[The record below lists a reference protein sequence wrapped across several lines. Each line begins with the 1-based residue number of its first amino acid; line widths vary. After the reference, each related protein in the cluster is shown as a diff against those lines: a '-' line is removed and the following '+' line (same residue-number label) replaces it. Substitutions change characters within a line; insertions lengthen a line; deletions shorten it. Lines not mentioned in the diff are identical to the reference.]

1 LRVAGR
7 THCEAAT
14 LWQMHDAEF
23 FIGRE
28 DQQERFRAALGDIAA
43 SRRGGPSE
51 ALVFLLYG
59 HGGVGKSSLLHR
71 FAAIASGDA
80 PGVENTARFTVAT
93 VDWELEQRRSP
104 AEFSGITGPPIWRVL
119 DRVYRAMVE
128 AKVSPS
134 ARRHVERAFSTFRR
148 QMVREPELMER
159 ARALGLDGAVARGP
173 LSDEERA
180 QLAEA
185 ITQLAGAG
193 LSVKLG
199 TAGKPAA
206 SMGRVAVT
214 AAVRG
219 LADRMGRLEPEAY
232 ASLTSE
238 AAALVRAFGKGL
250 ETVGRKCGPVVV
262 LLDSC
267 ELLGEILNWLPEL
280 ASRSGA
286 RVAWVIAMRQ
296 DVDAAAPR
304 EGVAGQLAA
313 QLHQERV
320 VLLPLT
326 PFGSGELADYMNY
339 AFGNELPEGVTAE
352 RMARTTRG
360 VPLAVSL
367 VTSFLR
373 QGDPADEVFGDAAVD
388 GSGREVVVTLMRRY
402 LARLHASADSA
413 VDLPL
418 VYGLALLSE
427 MVDVQVLAALWAVH
441 EADVPGVL
449 DRLRDRYDFVLGGSR
464 PLHRDV
470 TSATLAYLRGR
481 VERASVRSMNER
493 AVAVL
498 RARLPKRP
506 LVVETRV
513 TDEDWQRDLL
523 ALLWHTFWVD
533 VHSGHGLLCHIF
545 APAAVLD
552 AALALELTQL
562 ASYFESLY
570 GSGDRDV
577 LRELSLL
584 ASRPFSAQEYTER
597 LAAVEPALAEY
608 ADEGVFTDE
617 ERRRFAEML
626 SVMHGDLFGLP
637 PARRLDLADSLLDR
651 VPKDGSAAHRDV
663 VTLHRRL
670 TGWLACQVPGD
681 CELALRAARR
691 GVEISPG
698 EAVMHAVFGSVL
710 LQAGRPVD
718 AEAALREAQRLEYK
732 PHRATMLGLALQMQG
747 RHAESFDLIR
757 AAVAELPEEDS
768 AEARQTLADAL
779 IEEGFRTGNQAVI
792 QEIVDTLR
800 VAARVRPNDPA
811 VLRKLTIA
819 LMLNREFGPAEITVR
834 HSLTIERLPI
844 SLAHLG
850 LVLSQLGQ
858 LPEAVD
864 AFREA
869 IELEPGSVVAH
880 IGLGATLDELGDN
893 AGSELESREVIKLD
907 PDYAIAHENLAASLF
922 KQGRHAEAAESQRR
936 SEEARARRSDADG
949 VEFFLHHPSLRSGEI
964 ADWMQAKTAVDRI
977 NHLIALNADEEA
989 IRELTGLLERDPAA
1003 GQLKPLLGSLLTK
1016 QQRYRDAEPVLRAA
1030 IASDPADAAA
1040 HASLALC
1047 VHWLGHRAEAVETAR
1062 AAARL
1067 GTDDATVL
1075 AAAVAVLGEEGQHE
1089 EAIAHG
1095 LAAIRLLPEEV
1106 NIKVNVALSLRI
1118 RGRFQEAERLLRD
1131 AVAVDERDAD
1141 AYADLGEIQLF
1152 LGKHAAALRSL
1163 QHAADFSHPGQTAK
1177 VQTLL
1182 GALLWARE
1190 PARARK
1196 HFQLALTATRRPG
1209 SAFAHIE
1216 LQTLA
1221 ATALG
1226 MPDAAPVLNAA
1237 RQHRLPTDTFRRPIY
1252 DLLAQTP
1259 TPGLDAMTNL
1269 WREIIAEDP
1278 SAAGPFTC

>member
-1 LRVAGR
+1 
-7 THCEAAT
+7 
-14 LWQMHDAEF
+14 MYDAEF

-28 DQQERFRAALGDIAA
+28 DQQERFHAALGDIAA

-51 ALVFLLYG
+51 ALVLLLYG
-59 HGGVGKSSLLHR
+59 HGGVGKSWLLRR
-71 FAAIASGDA
+71 FAAIASGDT

-104 AEFSGITGPPIWRVL
+104 AEFSDITGPPIWRVL
-119 DRVYRAMVE
+119 DRVYRALVD

-134 ARRHVERAFSTFRR
+134 ARRHIERAFSTFRW

-159 ARALGLDGAVARGP
+159 ARALGLDGAVGRGP

-214 AAVRG
+214 AAIRG
-219 LADRMGRLEPEAY
+219 LAGRMGRLEPEAY
-232 ASLTSE
+232 ASLTSA

-250 ETVGRKCGPVVV
+250 ETAGRKCGPVVV

-267 ELLGEILNWLPEL
+267 ELLGEILNWVPEL

-296 DVDAAAPR
+296 DVDEAAPGK
-304 EGVAGQLAA
+304 GVAGQLAA
-313 QLHQERV
+313 RLHQERV

-326 PFGSGELADYMNY
+326 PFGPDELADYMGC

-373 QGDPADEVFGDAAVD
+373 RGDAADEVFGDAAAD

-402 LARLHASADSA
+402 LARLHASAESA

-427 MVDVQVLAALWAVH
+427 MVDVQVLAALWAVP

-449 DRLRDRYDFVLGGSR
+449 DRLRGRYDFVLGGSR

-470 TSATLAYLRGR
+470 TFATLAYLRGR

-506 LVVETRV
+506 LVLEARV
-513 TDEDWQRDLL
+513 IDEDWQRDLL

-533 VHSGHGLLCHIF
+533 VHAGHGLLCHVF

-570 GSGDRDV
+570 GSADRDV
-577 LRELSLL
+577 LRELSVL
-584 ASRPFSAQEYTER
+584 ASRPFSAQEHTER

-626 SVMHGDLFGLP
+626 SVMHGDLFGLA
-637 PARRLDLADSLLDR
+637 PARRLDLADSLLDG
-651 VPKDGSAAHRDV
+651 VPEDGSAARRDV

-670 TGWLACQVPGD
+670 TGWLTYQVLGDSLED

-698 EAVMHAVFGSVL
+698 EAVTHAVFGSIL
-710 LQAGRPVD
+710 LHAGRPVD
-718 AEAALREAQRLEYK
+718 AEAALREAQRLEHK

-747 RHAESFDLIR
+747 RHAESVDLIR
-757 AAVAELPEEDS
+757 AAVAELPEEES
-768 AEARQTLADAL
+768 ADARQTLADAL
-779 IEEGFRTGNQAVI
+779 IEEGFRTKNQAVI

-800 VAARVRPNDPA
+800 VAARVRPDDLA
-811 VLRKLTIA
+811 VLRKLAIA
-819 LMLNREFGPAEITVR
+819 LMLNGEFGPAEITVR

-869 IELEPGSVVAH
+869 IELEPGNVAAH

-893 AGSELESREVIKLD
+893 AGAEQESREVIKLD
-907 PDYAIAHENLAASLF
+907 PDYAVAHKNLAASLF

-936 SEEARARRSDADG
+936 AHEARARRSDADG
-949 VEFFLHHPSLRSGEI
+949 MELFLHHLSLRSGEI

-977 NHLIALNADEEA
+977 NHLIAINADEEA

-1003 GQLKPLLGSLLTK
+1003 GQLRTLLGSLLNK
-1016 QQRYRDAEPVLRAA
+1016 QQRFHDAEPVLRAA
-1030 IASDPADAAA
+1030 IATDPADAAA
-1040 HASLALC
+1040 HAALALC
-1047 VHWLGHRAEAVETAR
+1047 LHWLGHRAEAVEAAR

-1067 GTDDATVL
+1067 GTDDATVV

-1089 EAIAHG
+1089 EAIEHG

-1118 RGRFQEAERLLRD
+1118 RGRFQDAEQLLRD

-1141 AYADLGEIQLF
+1141 AHGDLGEIQLF

-1163 QHAADFSHPGQTAK
+1163 QHAADLSHPGQTAK

-1182 GALLWARE
+1182 GALL
-1190 PARARK
+1190 RARDPDRART
-1196 HFQLALTATRRPG
+1196 HFLLALTATRRPC

-1216 LQTLA
+1216 LQALA

-1226 MPDAAPVLNAA
+1226 IPEAAHVLNAA
-1237 RQHRLPTDTFRRPIY
+1237 RQYRLPTDTFRKPIY

-1259 TPGLDAMTNL
+1259 SPGLDAMINL
-1269 WREIIAEDP
+1269 WRQIIAEDP
-1278 SAAGPFTC
+1278 SAAGPFTH